1 MIMRISSLEGLLTT
15 IFLLGILFCILI
27 HSYLFSQLTLVQ
39 SNDVVLLRRANRY
52 QPSDDNIKVWIAG
65 IQRDASQIESRP
77 LKTLMEL
84 NCLHSV
90 GVHILSREH
99 ASVAKKKMTDL
110 KTSFFHNST
119 QNCAPLIIQDQDSL
133 GDLGKLSP
141 EIEGNRIDRISA
153 LRDIQRGLLRQEYT
167 AHRGTNRYFNDGV
180 VIIAGN
186 IVVLLRSFHIIFLFL
201 TSKLLI

>member
-1 MIMRISSLEGLLTT
+1 MRISSLEDALTT

-27 HSYLFSQLTLVQ
+27 HSYLFSQLTHVQ
-39 SNDVVLLRRANRY
+39 SNDHVLRRANRY
-52 QPSDDNIKVWIAG
+52 QTSDDNIKVWIAG

-77 LKTLMEL
+77 LKTLLEL

-99 ASVAKKKMTDL
+99 ASIAIKKMTDL
-110 KTSFFHNST
+110 KASFFHNST

-167 AHRGTNRYFNDGV
+167 AHRGTNRYFNDDGA

-186 IVVLLRSFHIIFLFL
+186 ILVLLF
-201 TSKLLI
+201 

>member
-1 MIMRISSLEGLLTT
+1 MKISSLEGALTT

-52 QPSDDNIKVWIAG
+52 KPSDENIKVWIAG

-77 LKTLMEL
+77 LKTLLEL

-90 GVHILSREH
+90 GVHILSREN
-99 ASVAKKKMTDL
+99 AYIAKKKMTDL

-119 QNCAPLIIQDQDSL
+119 QNCAPLIIQDQESL
-133 GDLGKLSP
+133 GDPGKLSP
-141 EIEGNRIDRISA
+141 EIESNRIDRISA
-153 LRDIQRGLLRQEYT
+153 LRDIQRGLLREEYT
-167 AHRGTNRYFNDGV
+167 AHRGTNRYFNDDGV
-180 VIIAGN
+180 IIIAGN
-186 IVVLLRSFHIIFLFL
+186 ILVLLRSFPVIILFL
-201 TSKLLI
+201 TSELLI